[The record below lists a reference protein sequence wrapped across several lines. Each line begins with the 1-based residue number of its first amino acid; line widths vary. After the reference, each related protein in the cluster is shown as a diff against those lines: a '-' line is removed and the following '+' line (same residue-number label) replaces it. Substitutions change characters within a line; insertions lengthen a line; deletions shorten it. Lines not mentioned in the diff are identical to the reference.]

1 MYNFIVKIKNMNKRV
16 LCFGEVLWDTFPEG
30 KKPGGAPM
38 NVALHLRQQ
47 GIDARMASRIGQDK
61 AGRELKDFLQ
71 TNNLYSELIQTD
83 ERLPTC
89 EVTVQ
94 LDGQQQAT
102 YTIPYPVSWDNI
114 QPEASLLEAAQ
125 ASDVIVFGSLACRHQ
140 PSRETLIELLRNG
153 ALKVFDV
160 NIRPPHFN
168 MDHLKVLGGMA
179 HILKMNAEELD
190 MLAGTELAHLSQKE
204 KITFIADY
212 MGCPTICITRGDR
225 GAMVLMN
232 GHFYEHPGYKVD
244 VIDTVGAG
252 DAFLA
257 TFIAGFL
264 KDERPEKL
272 LQNACAIGAF
282 VAGSR
287 GANPTYDSQKISII
301 TTQAI

>member
-1 MYNFIVKIKNMNKRV
+1 MNQRV
-16 LCFGEVLWDTFPEG
+16 LCFGEVLWDILPEG
-30 KKPGGAPM
+30 KHPGGAPM

-47 GIDARMASRIGQDK
+47 GMEARMASRIGQDE

-71 TNNLYSELIQTD
+71 TNNLYSELIQVD
-83 ERLPTC
+83 ETLPTC
-89 EVTVQ
+89 QVTVQ

-114 QPEASLLEAAQ
+114 QAEASLLEAART
-125 ASDVIVFGSLACRHQ
+125 SDVIVFGSLACRDQ
-140 PSRETLIELLRNG
+140 RSRETLRGLLNTD

-160 NIRPPHFN
+160 NIRPPHFS

-179 HILKMNAEELD
+179 NILKMNAEELD
-190 MLAGTELAHLSQKE
+190 MLAETELAHLSQKE
-204 KITFIADY
+204 KISFIADY
-212 MGCPTICITRGDR
+212 MGCPTICITRGDC
-225 GAMVLMN
+225 GAMVLLN
-232 GHFYEHPGYKVD
+232 GHFYEHPGYKVE

-264 KDERPEKL
+264 RNESPEKL
-272 LQNACAIGAF
+272 LKDACAIGAF

-287 GANPTYDSQKISII
+287 GANPAYDQQKISEIAR
-301 TTQAI
+301 QPV

>member
-1 MYNFIVKIKNMNKRV
+1 MNKRV
-16 LCFGEVLWDTFPEG
+16 LCFGEVLWDTFAEG

-47 GIDARMASRIGQDK
+47 GIDSLMASRIGQDE
-61 AGRELKDFLQ
+61 AGRELRNFLQ
-71 TNNLYSELIQTD
+71 TNNLHTELIQLD
-83 ERLPTC
+83 ESLPTC
-89 EVTVQ
+89 EVTVE
-94 LDGQQQAT
+94 LDEQQQAT
-102 YTIPYPVSWDNI
+102 YTIPYPVSWDNL
-114 QPEASLLEAAQ
+114 QPEASLLKAAQ
-125 ASDVIVFGSLACRHQ
+125 TSDVIVFGSLVCRDQ
-140 PSRETLIELLRNG
+140 RSRETLMELLRND

-168 MDHLKVLGGMA
+168 MDHLKAFGGMA
-179 HILKMNAEELD
+179 NILKMNAEELD

-204 KITFIADY
+204 KISFIADY

-225 GAMVLMN
+225 GAMVLLD
-232 GHFYEHPGYKVD
+232 GHFYEHPGYTVD

-264 KDERPEKL
+264 RDESPEKL
-272 LQNACAIGAF
+272 LRDACAIGAF

-287 GANPTYDSQKISII
+287 GANPAYDLQKIREIAG
-301 TTQAI
+301 QPV